1 MKEYKNIDRIFQE
14 NFKELE
20 IFPPDR
26 VWKNIEAH
34 LNKKQTSPIIPL
46 YQKLS
51 GVAVA
56 FLLFFSLGLGYLNP
70 WKKDGVSSNVVQKSR
85 PESVSQK
92 QVVEEGTNIS
102 NPILLQNELG
112 FKEETNKEITVKQT
126 KLIIQD
132 QSNELAGIEKNNL
145 AIADEEKFKVVNEVS
160 SERAT
165 TFSNSYPAKNSNR
178 DFIENLNTDV
188 VQNEKEKGSKR
199 EKKWSVG
206 PTIAPVYLNSLQ
218 SGSAISETLKDN
230 KTITEEALSYG
241 MKLNY
246 QLTEK
251 INIQSGVNK
260 VELGYN
266 TKDVNLAI
274 TTLKYPNHNLKA
286 VTPGIYLSSA
296 RENAVNAD
304 LSEVQNKSSVDGQLN
319 QSFEYVEVPV
329 EMKYNVFQSKIGLNV
344 VGGISTF
351 ILTNNEVSFI
361 NPDNF
366 STVLGESNNINSL
379 NFSGNLGFDID
390 YKVTKDWFLNVS
402 PMVKYQFNTFS
413 NTSGSFQPF
422 YFGVYSGVNYRF

>member
-34 LNKKQTSPIIPL
+34 LNKKQSSPIIPL

-85 PESVSQK
+85 PESVSEK
-92 QVVEEGTNIS
+92 QVVEEDTNIS
-102 NPILLQNELG
+102 NPIMLQNELG
-112 FKEETNKEITVKQT
+112 FKEETNKKITVKQT
-126 KLIIQD
+126 NLIPPD
-132 QSNELAGIEKNNL
+132 QTNELAGIERNNL
-145 AIADEEKFKVVNEVS
+145 GNTDEDKFKVPNEVG
-160 SERAT
+160 SERET

-188 VQNEKEKGSKR
+188 VQNEKDKGSKR
-199 EKKWSVG
+199 EKKWSIG

-218 SGSAISETLKDN
+218 SGSAVSETLKDN

-274 TTLKYPNHNLKA
+274 TSLKYPNHNLKA
-286 VTPGIYLSSA
+286 ASPGIYLSSTSDNDA
-296 RENAVNAD
+296 NRD
-304 LSEVQNKSSVDGQLN
+304 GSVQNKSSVDGQLN

-366 STVLGESNNINSL
+366 STILGESNNINSL

-413 NTSGSFQPF
+413 NTSTSFQPF

>member
-14 NFKELE
+14 NFKELDV
-20 IFPPDR
+20 FPPER
-26 VWKNIEAH
+26 VWKNIEAQ
-34 LNKKQTSPIIPL
+34 LNKKQSRRVIPL

-70 WKKDGVSSNVVQKSR
+70 WKKEGVSTNVVQKNK
-85 PESVSQK
+85 PESISQDE
-92 QVVEEGTNIS
+92 VRAEENNIS
-102 NPILLQNELG
+102 SPVQLQTEIAFQEELS
-112 FKEETNKEITVKQT
+112 KESSKQT
-126 KLIIQD
+126 KIITLDPAIEVAAAESNKTNSTDD
-132 QSNELAGIEKNNL
+132 Q
-145 AIADEEKFKVVNEVS
+145 KFKAANEGNA
-160 SERAT
+160 ERAI
-165 TFSNSYPAKNSNR
+165 TFSNGNPSNNSNR
-178 DFIENLNTDV
+178 NFVENLNTDV
-188 VQNEKEKGSKR
+188 VQSEKQKENSR

-218 SGSAISETLKDN
+218 SGSAISENLSNN

-246 QLTEK
+246 QVNDK
-251 INIQSGVNK
+251 INIQSGINK
-260 VELGYN
+260 VDLGYN
-266 TKDVNLAI
+266 TKDVNLAVNSS
-274 TTLKYPNHNLKA
+274 KYPNHNLKA
-286 VTPGIYLSSA
+286 VIPGINLSSA
-296 RENAVNAD
+296 SENSSTD
-304 LSEVQNKSSVDGQLN
+304 TGESIQNKSSVDGQLN
-319 QSFEYVEVPV
+319 QSFEYVEIPL
-329 EMKYNVFQSKIGLNV
+329 EMKYNVFESKIGLNL
-344 VGGISTF
+344 VGGFSTF

-361 NPDNF
+361 NPENV
-366 STVLGESNNINSL
+366 STILGESNNINSL

>member
-20 IFPPDR
+20 VFPPER
-26 VWKNIEAH
+26 VWKNIEAQ
-34 LNKKQTSPIIPL
+34 LNKKQSRRVIPL

-70 WKKDGVSSNVVQKSR
+70 WKKEGVSTNVVQKNN
-85 PESVSQK
+85 PESVSQDE
-92 QVVEEGTNIS
+92 VTAEENNIS
-102 NPILLQNELG
+102 SPVQLQTEIAFQEELS
-112 FKEETNKEITVKQT
+112 KESSKQT
-126 KLIIQD
+126 KIITLDPAIEVAAAESNKTNSTDD
-132 QSNELAGIEKNNL
+132 Q
-145 AIADEEKFKVVNEVS
+145 KFKAANEGNA
-160 SERAT
+160 ERAI
-165 TFSNSYPAKNSNR
+165 TFSKGNPSNNSNR
-178 DFIENLNTDV
+178 NFVENLNTDV
-188 VQNEKEKGSKR
+188 VQSEKQKENSR

-218 SGSAISETLKDN
+218 SGSAISENLSNN

-246 QLTEK
+246 QVNDK
-251 INIQSGVNK
+251 INIQSGINK
-260 VELGYN
+260 VDLGYN
-266 TKDVNLAI
+266 TKDVNLAV
-274 TTLKYPNHNLKA
+274 TSSKYPNHNLKA
-286 VTPGIYLSSA
+286 VIPGINLSSTS
-296 RENAVNAD
+296 ENSSND
-304 LSEVQNKSSVDGQLN
+304 TGESIQNKSSVDGQLN
-319 QSFEYVEVPV
+319 QSFEYVEIPL
-329 EMKYNVFQSKIGLNV
+329 EMKYNVFESKIGLNL
-344 VGGISTF
+344 VGGFSTF

-361 NPDNF
+361 NPENV
-366 STVLGESNNINSL
+366 STILGESNNINSL

>member
-20 IFPPDR
+20 VFPPER
-26 VWKNIEAH
+26 VWKNIEAQ
-34 LNKKQTSPIIPL
+34 LNKKQSRRIIPL

-70 WKKDGVSSNVVQKSR
+70 WKKEGVSTNVVQKNK
-85 PESVSQK
+85 PESGTRDKVK
-92 QVVEEGTNIS
+92 AEEADIS
-102 NPILLQNELG
+102 SPVQLQTGIAFQDELS
-112 FKEETNKEITVKQT
+112 KESLNQT
-126 KLIIQD
+126 KIIAL
-132 QSNELAGIEKNNL
+132 EPAIEV
-145 AIADEEKFKVVNEVS
+145 AADERSNSDYADDGKFKAANEWNANRS
-160 SERAT
+160 I
-165 TFSNSYPAKNSNR
+165 TFSNGNPSNNSNR
-178 DFIENLNTDV
+178 NFVENLNTDV
-188 VQNEKEKGSKR
+188 VQSEKKKENNR

-218 SGSAISETLKDN
+218 SGTPISESLKDN

-246 QLTEK
+246 QVTDK
-251 INIQSGVNK
+251 INIQSGINK
-260 VELGYN
+260 VDLGYN
-266 TKDVNLAI
+266 TKDVNLAL
-274 TTLKYPNHNLKA
+274 TSSKYPNHNLKA
-286 VTPGIYLSSA
+286 VSPGIYLSSA
-296 RENAVNAD
+296 SENTRASAE
-304 LSEVQNKSSVDGQLN
+304 SIQNKSSVDGQLN
-319 QSFEYVEVPV
+319 QSFEYVEIPL
-329 EMKYNVFQSKIGLNV
+329 EMKYNVFESKIGLNV
-344 VGGISTF
+344 VGGFSTF

-361 NPDNF
+361 NPENV
-366 STVLGESNNINSL
+366 STILGESNNINSL

>member
-20 IFPPDR
+20 VFPPER
-26 VWKNIEAH
+26 VWKNIEAQ
-34 LNKKQTSPIIPL
+34 LLKKQSRRVIPL

-70 WKKDGVSSNVVQKSR
+70 WKKEGISTNVVQKNK
-85 PESVSQK
+85 PEIISQ
-92 QVVEEGTNIS
+92 EEVTAEEKDIS
-102 NPILLQNELG
+102 SPVQLQTEIAFQEELSKVG
-112 FKEETNKEITVKQT
+112 SKQT
-126 KLIIQD
+126 KIITLD
-132 QSNELAGIEKNNL
+132 PAIEVAAVERSNHNN
-145 AIADEEKFKVVNEVS
+145 AEGQKFKAANEGNAD
-160 SERAT
+160 RAI
-165 TFSNSYPAKNSNR
+165 TFSNGNPSNNSNR
-178 DFIENLNTDV
+178 NFVENLNTDV
-188 VQNEKEKGSKR
+188 VQSEKQKENNR

-218 SGSAISETLKDN
+218 SGTPISENLKDN

-246 QLTEK
+246 QVNEK
-251 INIQSGVNK
+251 INIQSGINK
-260 VELGYN
+260 VDLGYN
-266 TKDVNLAI
+266 TKDVNLAL
-274 TTLKYPNHNLKA
+274 TSSKYPNHNLKA
-286 VTPGIYLSSA
+286 VIPGINLSSA
-296 RENAVNAD
+296 SENTRSAAE
-304 LSEVQNKSSVDGQLN
+304 SIQNKSSVDGQLN
-319 QSFEYVEVPV
+319 QSFEYVEIPL
-329 EMKYNVFQSKIGLNV
+329 EMKYNVFESKIGLNV
-344 VGGISTF
+344 VGGFSTF

-361 NPDNF
+361 NPENV